1 MATIAAGDLPRKAG
15 VMNSAHDGF
24 ALPSTQKQLLLHGK
38 GQAYQVHTDGE
49 VPRLAFG
56 ELLVEIHA
64 IGLNPIDWKSA

>member
-1 MATIAAGDLPRKAG
+1 MATVASGDPLVGMG
-15 VMNSAHDGF
+15 VTTVVHDGL

-49 VPRLAFG
+49 IPRLAFG